1 MTEELNRRHNLATIP
16 TINNNGESYIVPF
29 DIYKEG
35 YEAYDISNWFKG
47 RVGDNGTPFGIRW
60 YKHGQ
65 LMDVTGM
72 RPFIEGQVGDYT
84 IDDSDPDDPKI
95 NMDSEASNVH
105 VVGEVNDC
113 QEYGVAIYRLINQ
126 AMPQSGI
133 FYGKIGVM
141 GTQGDGTTVMSSVDV
156 VFKVLA
162 GHMSMVGAR
171 KFYVSELEK
180 ALLDFNAKIKASE
193 KDFQATLDQHNQ
205 DFQNKTQ
212 QVIDDARNAYES
224 ETKNAHDS
232 IDALKSQIQANRDG
246 QASISEQQAAIIR
259 QINDQDIITKK
270 EYESNIATVKSS
282 INERLS
288 QMKTAPVG
296 VADAQTLRNTYP
308 NGADGIFLAL
318 DSKHIWI
325 WLNGQWKDCG
335 VYQSAGLDQEV
346 QESIGDTRS
355 IVLKENL
362 IENGSFSAGTTQPAH
377 SNTDTGQL
385 SLFQFLNR
393 TWLNFV
399 SESETQ
405 YQGVAFD
412 FKNPKLTSGIN
423 YPMHFEMDLI
433 SQDLITL
440 NINLIGYD
448 ENGDRIGG
456 TSGGQT
462 LRTVTLYPWR
472 MKHEVINADI
482 IAILADA
489 QTLRLQIIQD
499 EAKPIGTL
507 RITGVCANLILS
519 SDPTPTGNLIDN
531 SLLESGLI
539 NGAYSNTITGDLS
552 VMRQYVGRNWLRLT
566 TDYDGS
572 YNGIS
577 WDIDNPLKTLGKN
590 YPLHIAFDLMTQDQT
605 KLVVNVI
612 PKNSDGTYYNGETGM
627 TVNSILSLPWE
638 LFREDTTAI
647 LPVSYSQA
655 DKLTFQVVQ
664 KEPKPISDL
673 RITDIKFE
681 VAPLQEKYTGNLI
694 VNDNYTPGNVF
705 SAFKNTESGSINKMF
720 FANKEWLYYQ
730 GSSLSPFQGLNW
742 KVENPINDLG
752 AKYPLSLSFI
762 LGSNTARTLSVN
774 LIGYDTNGKRIG
786 GDSGGQ
792 TLKIIHT
799 KPWNF
804 VDYNIE
810 FNIDDLY
817 TKAEYFVLQII
828 QPDNKELSDL
838 RVTDLELKINYS
850 SQDDLSFSEIS
861 KLEQK
866 YNLPI
871 MLISGDTSGMSHD
884 TAKNITYKFKNGRTY
899 LEGYGT
905 LKLQGSSSTTL
916 KKKGYRLKTTLADY
930 AKKNKIR
937 VQPSWQ
943 KHHKYNLKA
952 YYNDGLLSR
961 DPISANIGGQVSA
974 SRSTLPRDLIQE
986 DNFGYID
993 GFPIVLFINNQ
1004 YQGLYSFNLPRP
1016 EFSYTK
1022 WAIIGNQYNDIT
1034 QFIKMP
1040 ADGVKLDG
1048 SDFESLNPEDT
1059 PTAEEKKAV
1068 TDLINWTINSDDET
1082 FKKELSQHFNIPSLI
1097 DYIVVSNILGARD
1110 ASGKN
1115 QILMTWDGKI
1125 WYYQLYDLDCT
1136 YNANWMGGKTFKT
1149 PEVGLELPF
1158 LGNNKFLLRFAR
1170 LYKKAIADRYRDVRQ
1185 WCTPGYIL
1193 SLYKQRINLIGQGN
1207 FEDEWALWN
1216 DPSKDTED
1224 FKQLQNDLY
1233 DHFKVSDYVWLG
1245 NNPENTTYQIK
1256 PDSEYSD

>member
-1 MTEELNRRHNLATIP
+1 MDLNIVNSGKPYFFRFDVAKEAGEIARITDYLKTRVSDNGKKVPIKWFDQGQAMDVHGMSPFIQGGVGQY
-16 TINNNGESYIVPF
+16 IKDDNGEMLPSSDVVYREW
-29 DIYKEG
+29 Y
-35 YEAYDISNWFKG
+35 
-47 RVGDNGTPFGIRW
+47 GTPA
-60 YKHGQ
+60 
-65 LMDVTGM
+65 DVTDDG
-72 RPFIEGQVGDYT
+72 VVYYT
-84 IDDSDPDDPKI
+84 LEDQFFCKQGEFNGFFGLRDSQGNVLTSVNIVFQILGNDLRITKSKEFYIDELENLK
-95 NMDSEASNVH
+95 NKFK
-105 VVGEVNDC
+105 ND
-113 QEYGVAIYRLINQ
+113 GNQ
-126 AMPQSGI
+126 A
-133 FYGKIGVM
+133 V
-141 GTQGDGTTVMSSVDV
+141 
-156 VFKVLA
+156 A
-162 GHMSMVGAR
+162 
-171 KFYVSELEK
+171 
-180 ALLDFNAKIKASE
+180 DFNAKIEAGTENNRTALNALSAS
-193 KDFQATLDQHNQ
+193 
-205 DFQNKTQ
+205 
-212 QVIDDARNAYES
+212 
-224 ETKNAHDS
+224 
-232 IDALKSQIQANRDG
+232 IQASRDG
-246 QASISEQQAAIIR
+246 QANIAEQQAAIIR

-296 VADAQTLRNTYP
+296 VDNYQTLINTYP

-318 DSKHIWI
+318 DNKHIWM

-346 QESIGDTRS
+346 QQSIGDTRS

-362 IENGSFSAGTTQPAH
+362 IENGSFSAGTTQPAY
-377 SNTDTGQL
+377 SNTGTGEL

-399 SESETQ
+399 SESETP
-405 YQGVAFD
+405 YQGVSFN
-412 FKNPKLTSGIN
+412 FKNPILTSGIN

-433 SQDLITL
+433 SKEQITL
-440 NINLIGYD
+440 AINLIGLD
-448 ENGDRIGG
+448 ANGDRIGG
-456 TSGGQT
+456 PSGGQT
-462 LRTVTLYPWR
+462 LSTVTLYPWR

-482 IAILADA
+482 NASFADA
-489 QTLRLQIIQD
+489 QTLCLQIAQA

-507 RITGVCANLILS
+507 RMTGLCANLILS
-519 SDPTPTGNLIDN
+519 SDPIQTGNLIDN
-531 SLLESGLI
+531 SLLESGLN
-539 NGAYSNTITGDLS
+539 NGAYSNTNSGDLGIL
-552 VMRQYVGRNWLRLT
+552 RQFGGRNWLRLT
-566 TDYDGS
+566 TNYVGS

-577 WDIDNPLKTLGKN
+577 WDIDNPLKVLGQN
-590 YPLHIAFDLMTQDQT
+590 YPLHIAFDLMTQDT
-605 KLVVNVI
+605 TNLAVNVI
-612 PKNSDGTYYNGETGM
+612 PKNLDGTFYNNYTGI
-627 TVNSILSLPWE
+627 TINDIESLPWK
-638 LFREDTTAI
+638 LFREDMTAL
-647 LPVSYSQA
+647 LPDSYLNA
-655 DKLTFQVVQ
+655 DRLTFQVVQ
-664 KEPKPISDL
+664 NDPKPISDL
-673 RITDIKFE
+673 RMTDIKLE
-681 VAPLQEKYTGNLI
+681 VSPLQDKYTGNLI
-694 VNDNYTPGNVF
+694 VNDNYTPSDVF
-705 SAFKNTESGSINKMF
+705 SAYKNGGTGSILKAI
-720 FANKEWLYYQ
+720 FANKEWVHYT
-730 GSSLSPFQGLNW
+730 SSTQAPWQGLNW
-742 KVENPINDLG
+742 KVKNPIADLG
-752 AKYPLSLSFI
+752 INYPLSLSFV
-762 LGSNTARTLSVN
+762 LGSDIERTLSVN
-774 LIGYDTNGKRIG
+774 LIGYDASGNRIG

-792 TLKIIHT
+792 TLKTIHT
-799 KPWNF
+799 HPWQF
-804 VDYNIE
+804 ADYHIE

-817 TKAEYFVLQII
+817 TKSKYFVLQIV
-828 QPDNKELSDL
+828 QADNKELSYL
-838 RVTDLELKINYS
+838 RITDLELKINYS
-850 SQDDLSFSEIS
+850 LQDNSPSSDIS

-871 MLISGDTSGMSHD
+871 MLISGDTSGMNHD
-884 TAKNITYKFKNGRTY
+884 TAKNITYQFKNGRTY
-899 LEGYGT
+899 LEGHGT
-905 LKLQGSSSTTL
+905 IKWQGSSSSTL
-916 KKKGYRLKTTLADY
+916 AKKGYRLKTTQADY
-930 AKKNKIR
+930 DKKNKIR

-974 SRSTLPRDLIQE
+974 SRPTLPRDLINE

-1115 QILMTWDGKI
+1115 QVLMTWDGKI

-1136 YNANWMGGKTFKT
+1136 YNANWMGGKTFET
-1149 PEVGLELPF
+1149 PKVGTELPF
-1158 LGNNKFLLRFAR
+1158 LGNNKFLLRFSR

-1207 FEDEWALWN
+1207 FDDEWALWN

-1233 DHFKVSDYVWLG
+1233 DHFKAADYVWLG

-1256 PDSEYSD
+1256 PDSEYSDQIENLQNQINQLKNNGTTK

>member
-1 MTEELNRRHNLATIP
+1 MDLNIVNSGKPYFFRFDVAKEA
-16 TINNNGESYIVPF
+16 GEIARITDYL
-29 DIYKEG
+29 KT
-35 YEAYDISNWFKG
+35 
-47 RVGDNGTPFGIRW
+47 RVGDNGKKVPIKWFDQ
-60 YKHGQ
+60 GQ
-65 LMDVTGM
+65 AMDVHGM
-72 RPFIEGQVGDYT
+72 SPFIQGGVGQYIKDDNGEMLPSSDVVYREWYGTPADVTDDGVVYYT
-84 IDDSDPDDPKI
+84 LEDQFFCKQGEFNGFFGLRDSQGNVLTSVNIVFQILGNDLRITKSKEFYIDELENLK
-95 NMDSEASNVH
+95 NKFK
-105 VVGEVNDC
+105 ND
-113 QEYGVAIYRLINQ
+113 GNQ
-126 AMPQSGI
+126 A
-133 FYGKIGVM
+133 V
-141 GTQGDGTTVMSSVDV
+141 
-156 VFKVLA
+156 A
-162 GHMSMVGAR
+162 
-171 KFYVSELEK
+171 
-180 ALLDFNAKIKASE
+180 DFNAKIEAGTENNRTALNALSAS
-193 KDFQATLDQHNQ
+193 
-205 DFQNKTQ
+205 
-212 QVIDDARNAYES
+212 
-224 ETKNAHDS
+224 
-232 IDALKSQIQANRDG
+232 IQASRDG
-246 QASISEQQAAIIR
+246 QANIAEQQAAIIR

-296 VADAQTLRNTYP
+296 VDNYQTLINTYP

-318 DSKHIWI
+318 DNKHIWM

-346 QESIGDTRS
+346 QQSIGDTRS

-362 IENGSFSAGTTQPAH
+362 IENGSFSAGTTQPAY
-377 SNTDTGQL
+377 SNTGTGEL

-399 SESETQ
+399 SESETP
-405 YQGVAFD
+405 YQGVSFN
-412 FKNPKLTSGIN
+412 FKNPILTSGIN

-433 SQDLITL
+433 SKEQITL
-440 NINLIGYD
+440 AINLIGLD
-448 ENGDRIGG
+448 ANGDRIGG
-456 TSGGQT
+456 PSGGQT
-462 LRTVTLYPWR
+462 LSTVTLYPWR

-482 IAILADA
+482 SASFADA
-489 QTLRLQIIQD
+489 QTLCLQIIQTA
-499 EAKPIGTL
+499 AKPIGTL
-507 RITGVCANLILS
+507 RMTGVCANLILS
-519 SDPTPTGNLIDN
+519 SDPMPTGNLINN
-531 SLLESGLI
+531 SLLELGLN
-539 NGAYSNTITGDLS
+539 NGAYSNTNSGNLS
-552 VMRQYVGRNWLRLT
+552 VIRQFVGRNWLRLT
-566 TDYDGS
+566 TNYAGS

-577 WDIDNPLKTLGKN
+577 WNVDNPLKTLGQN
-590 YPLHIAFDLMTQDQT
+590 CPLHIAFDLMTQDRT
-605 KLVVNVI
+605 KLAVNVI
-612 PKNSDGTYYNGETGM
+612 PKNLDGTFYNNETGIII
-627 TVNSILSLPWE
+627 NSIESLPWK
-638 LFREDTTAI
+638 LFREDMTAL
-647 LPVSYSQA
+647 LPDSYVTA

-664 KEPKPISDL
+664 NDPKLISDL
-673 RITDIKFE
+673 RMTDIKFE
-681 VAPLQEKYTGNLI
+681 VAPLQDKYTGNLI
-694 VNDNYTPGNVF
+694 INDNYTPGNVF
-705 SAFKNTESGSINKMF
+705 SAYKNSGTGSINKMIF
-720 FANKEWLYYQ
+720 TNKEWVDYM
-730 GSSLSPFQGLNW
+730 SSAQAPWQGLNW
-742 KVENPINDLG
+742 KVKNPISDLG
-752 AKYPLSLSFI
+752 MKYPLSLSFI
-762 LGSNTARTLSVN
+762 LGSDIERTLNVN
-774 LIGYDTNGKRIG
+774 FIGYDANGNRIG

-792 TLKIIHT
+792 ILKTIHT
-799 KPWNF
+799 QPWKF

-810 FNIDDLY
+810 FNINDLY
-817 TKAEYFVLQII
+817 INSKYFVLQIV
-828 QPDNKELSDL
+828 QADNKELSHL
-838 RVTDLELKINYS
+838 RITDLELKMNYS
-850 SQDDLSFSEIS
+850 LQDNSPSSDIS

-871 MLISGDTSGMSHD
+871 MCISGDTNGMTHD
-884 TAKNITYKFKNGRTY
+884 NAKNITYKFKNGRTY
-899 LEGYGT
+899 LEGHGT
-905 LKLQGSSSTTL
+905 IKWQGSSSSTL
-916 KKKGYRLKTTLADY
+916 AKKGYRLKTTQADY
-930 AKKNKIR
+930 DKKNKIR

-952 YYNDGLLSR
+952 YYNDGMLSR

-974 SRSTLPRDLIQE
+974 SRPTLPRDLIHE

-1097 DYIVVSNILGARD
+1097 DYIVVANILGARD

-1115 QILMTWDGKI
+1115 QVLMTWDGKI

-1136 YNANWMGGKTFKT
+1136 YNANWMGGETFKT
-1149 PEVGLELPF
+1149 PEVGTELPF
-1158 LGNNKFLLRFAR
+1158 LGNNKFLLRFSR

-1207 FEDEWALWN
+1207 FDDEWALWN

-1233 DHFKVSDYVWLG
+1233 DHFKAADYVWLG

-1256 PDSEYSD
+1256 PDSEYSDQIENLQNQINQLKNNGTTK

>member
-1 MTEELNRRHNLATIP
+1 MDLNIVNSGKPYFFRFDVAKEAGEIARITDYLKTRVSDNGKKVLIKWFDQGQAMDVHGMSPFIQGGVGQY
-16 TINNNGESYIVPF
+16 IKDDNGEMLPSSDVVYREW
-29 DIYKEG
+29 Y
-35 YEAYDISNWFKG
+35 
-47 RVGDNGTPFGIRW
+47 GTPA
-60 YKHGQ
+60 
-65 LMDVTGM
+65 DVTDDG
-72 RPFIEGQVGDYT
+72 VVYYT
-84 IDDSDPDDPKI
+84 LEDQFFCKQGEFNGFFGLRDSQGNVLTSVNIVFQILGNDLRITKSKEFYIDELENLK
-95 NMDSEASNVH
+95 NKFK
-105 VVGEVNDC
+105 ND
-113 QEYGVAIYRLINQ
+113 GNQ
-126 AMPQSGI
+126 A
-133 FYGKIGVM
+133 V
-141 GTQGDGTTVMSSVDV
+141 
-156 VFKVLA
+156 A
-162 GHMSMVGAR
+162 
-171 KFYVSELEK
+171 
-180 ALLDFNAKIKASE
+180 DFNAKIEAGTENNRTALNALSAS
-193 KDFQATLDQHNQ
+193 
-205 DFQNKTQ
+205 
-212 QVIDDARNAYES
+212 
-224 ETKNAHDS
+224 
-232 IDALKSQIQANRDG
+232 IQASRDG
-246 QASISEQQAAIIR
+246 QANIAEQQAAIIR

-296 VADAQTLRNTYP
+296 VDNYQTLINTYP

-318 DSKHIWI
+318 DNKHIWM

-346 QESIGDTRS
+346 QQSIGDTRS

-362 IENGSFSAGTTQPAH
+362 IENGSFSAGTTQPAY
-377 SNTDTGQL
+377 SNTGTGEL

-399 SESETQ
+399 SESETP
-405 YQGVAFD
+405 YQGVSFN
-412 FKNPKLTSGIN
+412 FKNPILTSGIN

-433 SQDLITL
+433 SKEQITL
-440 NINLIGYD
+440 AINLIGLD
-448 ENGDRIGG
+448 ANGDRIGG
-456 TSGGQT
+456 PSGGQT
-462 LRTVTLYPWR
+462 LSTVTLYPWR

-482 IAILADA
+482 SASFADA
-489 QTLRLQIIQD
+489 QTLCLQIIQTA
-499 EAKPIGTL
+499 AKPIGTL
-507 RITGVCANLILS
+507 RMTGVCANLILS
-519 SDPTPTGNLIDN
+519 SDPMPTGNLINN
-531 SLLESGLI
+531 SLLELGLN
-539 NGAYSNTITGDLS
+539 NGAYSNTNSGNLS
-552 VMRQYVGRNWLRLT
+552 VMRQFVGRNWLRLT
-566 TDYDGS
+566 TNYAGS

-577 WDIDNPLKTLGKN
+577 WNVDNPLKTLGQN
-590 YPLHIAFDLMTQDQT
+590 CPLHIAFDLMTQDRT
-605 KLVVNVI
+605 KLAVNVI
-612 PKNSDGTYYNGETGM
+612 PKNLDGTFYNNETGI
-627 TVNSILSLPWE
+627 TINSIESLPWK
-638 LFREDTTAI
+638 LFREDMTAL
-647 LPVSYSQA
+647 LPDSYVTA

-664 KEPKPISDL
+664 NDPKLISDL
-673 RITDIKFE
+673 RMTDIKFE
-681 VAPLQEKYTGNLI
+681 VAPLQDKYTGNLI
-694 VNDNYTPGNVF
+694 INDNYTPGNVF
-705 SAFKNTESGSINKMF
+705 SAYKNSGTGSINKMIF
-720 FANKEWLYYQ
+720 TNKEWVDYM
-730 GSSLSPFQGLNW
+730 SSAQAPWQGLNW
-742 KVENPINDLG
+742 KVKNPISDLG
-752 AKYPLSLSFI
+752 MKYPLSLSFI
-762 LGSNTARTLSVN
+762 LGSDIERTLNVN
-774 LIGYDTNGKRIG
+774 FIGYDANGNRIG

-792 TLKIIHT
+792 ILKTIHT
-799 KPWNF
+799 QPWKF

-810 FNIDDLY
+810 FNINDLY
-817 TKAEYFVLQII
+817 INSKYFVLQIV
-828 QPDNKELSDL
+828 QADNKELSHL
-838 RVTDLELKINYS
+838 RITDLELKMNYS
-850 SQDDLSFSEIS
+850 LQDNSPSSDIS

-871 MLISGDTSGMSHD
+871 MCISGDTNGMTHD
-884 TAKNITYKFKNGRTY
+884 NAKNITYKFKNGRTY
-899 LEGYGT
+899 LEGHGT
-905 LKLQGSSSTTL
+905 IKWQGSSSSTL
-916 KKKGYRLKTTLADY
+916 AKKGYRLKTTQADY
-930 AKKNKIR
+930 DKKNKIR

-952 YYNDGLLSR
+952 YYNDGMLSR

-974 SRSTLPRDLIQE
+974 SRPTLPRDLIHE

-1097 DYIVVSNILGARD
+1097 DYIVVANILGARD

-1115 QILMTWDGKI
+1115 QVLMTWDGKI

-1136 YNANWMGGKTFKT
+1136 YNANWMGGETFKT
-1149 PEVGLELPF
+1149 PEVGTELPF
-1158 LGNNKFLLRFAR
+1158 LGNNKFLLRFSR

-1207 FEDEWALWN
+1207 FDDEWALWN

-1233 DHFKVSDYVWLG
+1233 DHFKAADYVWLG

-1256 PDSEYSD
+1256 PDSEYSDQIENLQNQINQLKNNGTTK

>member
-1 MTEELNRRHNLATIP
+1 MD
-16 TINNNGESYIVPF
+16 TINLVNNGKPYFFRLDIAKESGQIARF
-29 DIYKEG
+29 TDWIKT
-35 YEAYDISNWFKG
+35 
-47 RVGDNGTPFGIRW
+47 RVSDNGKKVPIQW
-60 YKHGQ
+60 YDQGTVMNVHGFY
-65 LMDVTGM
+65 
-72 RPFIEGQVGDYT
+72 PFIEGGVGKW
-84 IDDSDPDDPKI
+84 IKDDDT
-95 NMDSEASNVH
+95 
-105 VVGEVNDC
+105 GELV
-113 QEYGVAIYRLINQ
+113 
-126 AMPQSGI
+126 PS
-133 FYGKIGVM
+133 
-141 GTQGDGTTVMSSVDV
+141 TDV
-156 VFKVLA
+156 VYRTWQGTPADTSDNGIAYYTLEDQFFTKQGEFVGTFGLRDDNGNNLTSVNLVFSVLGNDLRLTQA
-162 GHMSMVGAR
+162 KDYYIKDLENLKR
-171 KFYVSELEK
+171 KFENDGKQAVQ
-180 ALLDFNAKIKASE
+180 DFNDQIKAGTE
-193 KDFQATLDQHNQ
+193 TDRQAL
-205 DFQNKTQ
+205 
-212 QVIDDARNAYES
+212 
-224 ETKNAHDS
+224 
-232 IDALKSQIQANRDG
+232 DALRASIQANRDG
-246 QASISEQQAAIIR
+246 QASISEQQAAITR
-259 QINDQDIITKK
+259 QIKDQDIVTKT
-270 EYESNIATVKSS
+270 EYNNNIKTISES
-282 INERLS
+282 INERLA

-296 VADAQTLRNTYP
+296 VVDAQTLRNTYP

-318 DSKHIWI
+318 DNKHIWM

-346 QESIGDTRS
+346 QQSIGDTRS

-362 IENGSFSAGTTQPAH
+362 IENGSFSAGTTQPAY
-377 SNTDTGQL
+377 SNTGTGEL

-399 SESETQ
+399 SESETT
-405 YQGVAFD
+405 YQGISFN
-412 FKNPKLTSGIN
+412 FKNPILTSGVN

-433 SQDLITL
+433 SKEQITL
-440 NINLIGYD
+440 DINLIGYD
-448 ENGDRIGG
+448 EKGDNIDKQK
-456 TSGGQT
+456 GGQR
-462 LRTVTLYPWR
+462 LSTVTLYPWR

-482 IAILADA
+482 SAIFAGA
-489 QTLRLQIIQD
+489 QTLCFQIVQPK
-499 EAKPIGTL
+499 AKPIGTL
-507 RITGVCANLILS
+507 RMTGICANLILS
-519 SDPTPTGNLIDN
+519 SDPTPTRNLIDD
-531 SLLESGLI
+531 SLLKSGLN
-539 NGAYSNTITGDLS
+539 NGAYSNTNSGDLD
-552 VMRQYVGRNWLRLT
+552 VMRQFAGRNWLRLT
-566 TDYDGS
+566 TDNVGS
-572 YNGIS
+572 YNGIG
-577 WDIDNPLKTLGKN
+577 WDIDNPLKVLGQN
-590 YPLHIAFDLMTQDQT
+590 YPLHIAFDLMTQDKT

-612 PKNSDGTYYNGETGM
+612 PKNSDGTFYNNDVGTTINDIEC
-627 TVNSILSLPWE
+627 LPWK
-638 LFREDTTAI
+638 LFQEDMTAL
-647 LPVSYSQA
+647 LPDSYVNA

-664 KEPKPISDL
+664 NDPKPISNL
-673 RITDIKFE
+673 RMTDIKFE
-681 VAPLQEKYTGNLI
+681 VAPLQDKYTGNLI
-694 VNDNYTPGNVF
+694 INDNYTPGNVF
-705 SAFKNTESGSINKMF
+705 SAYKNVGTGSINKMIF
-720 FANKEWLYYQ
+720 TNKEWVDYM
-730 GSSLSPFQGLNW
+730 SSAQAPWQGLNW
-742 KVENPINDLG
+742 KVKNPISDLG
-752 AKYPLSLSFI
+752 MKYPLSLSFI
-762 LGSNTARTLSVN
+762 LGSDIERTLNVN
-774 LIGYDTNGKRIG
+774 FIGYDANGNRIG

-792 TLKIIHT
+792 ILKTIHT
-799 KPWNF
+799 QPWKF

-817 TKAEYFVLQII
+817 INSKYFVLQIV
-828 QPDNKELSDL
+828 QADNKELSHL
-838 RVTDLELKINYS
+838 RITDLELKMNYS
-850 SQDDLSFSEIS
+850 LQDNSPSSDIS

-871 MLISGDTSGMSHD
+871 MLISGDTSGMNHD

-905 LKLQGSSSTTL
+905 IKWQGSSSSTL
-916 KKKGYRLKTTLADY
+916 AKKGYRLKTTQADY
-930 AKKNKIR
+930 DKKNKIR

-952 YYNDGLLSR
+952 YYNDGMLSR

-974 SRSTLPRDLIQE
+974 SRPTLPRDLIHE

-1097 DYIVVSNILGARD
+1097 DYIVVANILGARD

-1136 YNANWMGGKTFKT
+1136 YNANWMGGKTFDT
-1149 PEVGLELPF
+1149 PKVGTELPF
-1158 LGNNKFLLRFAR
+1158 LGNNKFLLRFSR

-1207 FEDEWALWN
+1207 FDDEWALWN

-1233 DHFKVSDYVWLG
+1233 DHFKAADYVWLG

-1256 PDSEYSD
+1256 PDSEYSDQIENLQNQINQLKNGSTK